1 MPVVSKA
8 QNAAM
13 HAAASG
19 HSTLGIP
26 KKVGQEFTADQT
38 PGSVKSLPERV
49 TPSRSKILFK
59 RGAISSRAMKKHAK
73 PASAGDTEDIKSKTS
88 ME

>member
-1 MPVVSKA
+1 MPMKSKA

-26 KKVGQEFTADQT
+26 ASVGRKFVKEQH
-38 PGSVKSLPERV
+38 GKSLKGLPKRKGNR
-49 TPSRSKILFK
+49 RS
-59 RGAISSRAMKKHAK
+59 
-73 PASAGDTEDIKSKTS
+73 
-88 ME
+88 